1 MQQRLSGVNVE
12 FSLAWL
18 LQPISVETFLNDIW
32 AETHYHIKR
41 GCPGYFDG
49 LLPGPSTAD
58 ELLELFRREPSA
70 VRLVKGRDKKGSDN
84 YLLVDGS
91 LDVVGIRNDFADG
104 YTIVL
109 DGVEQS
115 VRAVGTLARSM
126 EVELNFPIQVNT
138 YITPPG
144 QTGLAP
150 HYDDHDVLILQIQG
164 AKIWHLYVG
173 ADRPPREIQH
183 EKDKAV
189 AVDGL
194 PAPTDLRLESGDVL
208 YVPRGRVHSAET
220 TSEQSIHLTVGIH
233 APTVLMLAIG
243 ALYSQSWRDDRLN
256 ARLPVRH
263 LDDADLDATLRSLV
277 REAVGTVDDS
287 GAMAGGLGLLADGLA
302 RRGRCPPVGPISNAA
317 GIDGQTLVR
326 KYQPLYSS
334 VKTEPSGVILQ
345 FASLSVGAG
354 LDHKAAMEFVSRSTE
369 PFRVGDLP
377 ELSER
382 QQVEL
387 ARSLI
392 VSGFLVRLPY
402 DADDAGQLE
411 ISRDRRGGEGGEH
424 G

>member
-1 MQQRLSGVNVE
+1 VTQQHFSGVDVE
-12 FSLAWL
+12 LSLAWL
-18 LQPISVETFLNDIW
+18 LQPLSVENFLDEIW
-32 AETHYHIKR
+32 SQTHHHIRR
-41 GCPGYFDG
+41 GRPGYFDG
-49 LLPGPSTAD
+49 LLPGPSTVD
-58 ELLELFRREPSA
+58 ELLELFRREQSA

-104 YTIVL
+104 HTIVL
-109 DGVEQS
+109 DGVEKY
-115 VRAVGTLARSM
+115 VRAVGTLARSI
-126 EVELNFPIQVNT
+126 EVELNFPVQVNT

-150 HYDDHDVLILQIQG
+150 HYDDHDVFILQVQG
-164 AKIWHLYVG
+164 SKIWHLYLG
-173 ADRPPREIQH
+173 ADRPPREIQR
-183 EKDKAV
+183 ETDKAV
-189 AVDGL
+189 AIDGL
-194 PAPTDLRLESGDVL
+194 PPPTDVRMEAGDVL

-287 GAMAGGLGLLADGLA
+287 GAMAGGLGLLADGLV
-302 RRGRCPPVGPISNAA
+302 RRGQCPPVGPIANAT
-317 GIDGQTLVR
+317 GIDGETRVR

-334 VKTEPSGVILQ
+334 VKIEPSGVVLQ
-345 FASLSVGAG
+345 FASLSIAAG
-354 LDHKAAMEFVSRSTE
+354 LNHKAAMEFVSRSTE
-369 PFRVGDLP
+369 PFRVGDMP

-382 QQVEL
+382 QQIEL

-392 VSGFLVRLPY
+392 VSGFLVRLP
-402 DADDAGQLE
+402 
-411 ISRDRRGGEGGEH
+411 
-424 G
+424 

>member
-1 MQQRLSGVNVE
+1 MRERSSGVSVE

-18 LQPISVETFLNDIW
+18 LQPLSVETFLDEIW
-32 AETHYHIKR
+32 AATHHHIKR

-49 LLPGPSTAD
+49 LLRGPSTVD
-58 ELLELFRREPSA
+58 ELLELFRLEPSA
-70 VRLVKGRDKKGSDN
+70 VRLVKGRDKKGSEN
-84 YLLVDGS
+84 LLLPDGS
-91 LDVVGIRNDFADG
+91 LDVVGIHNDFAKG

-109 DGVEQS
+109 DGVEKY
-115 VRAVGTLARSM
+115 VRAVGTLARSI

-150 HYDDHDVLILQIQG
+150 HYDDHDVLILQVQG
-164 AKIWHLYVG
+164 SKIWHLYLG
-173 ADRPPREIQH
+173 ADRPPREIQR

-189 AVDGL
+189 DADGL
-194 PAPTDLRLESGDVL
+194 PAPTDVRLEAGDIL
-208 YVPRGRVHSAET
+208 SVPRGRVHSAET

-287 GAMAGGLGLLADGLA
+287 GAMAGSLELLADVLV
-302 RRGRCPPVGPISNAA
+302 RRGRCPPVGPIANAA
-317 GIDGQTLVR
+317 GIDGETLVR

-334 VKTEPSGVILQ
+334 VKTEPGGVTLQ

-354 LDHKAAMEFVSRSTE
+354 PDHKAAMEFVSRSTE
-369 PFRVGDLP
+369 PFRIGDLP

-402 DADDAGQLE
+402 DADGAG
-411 ISRDRRGGEGGEH
+411 
-424 G
+424 

>member
-1 MQQRLSGVNVE
+1 MTQQHFSGVDVE
-12 FSLAWL
+12 LSLAWL
-18 LQPISVETFLNDIW
+18 LQPLSVENFLDEIW
-32 AETHYHIKR
+32 SQTHHHIRR
-41 GCPGYFDG
+41 GRPGYFDG
-49 LLPGPSTAD
+49 LLPGPSTVD
-58 ELLELFRREPSA
+58 ELLELFRREQSA

-104 YTIVL
+104 HTIVL
-109 DGVEQS
+109 DGVEKY
-115 VRAVGTLARSM
+115 VRAVGTLARSI
-126 EVELNFPIQVNT
+126 EVELNFPVQVNT

-150 HYDDHDVLILQIQG
+150 HYDDHDVFILQVQG
-164 AKIWHLYVG
+164 SKIWHLYLG
-173 ADRPPREIQH
+173 ADRPPREIQR
-183 EKDKAV
+183 ETDKAV
-189 AVDGL
+189 AIDGL
-194 PAPTDLRLESGDVL
+194 PPPTDVRMEAGDVL

-287 GAMAGGLGLLADGLA
+287 GAMAGGLGLLADGLV
-302 RRGRCPPVGPISNAA
+302 RRGQCPPVGPIANAT
-317 GIDGQTLVR
+317 GIDGETLVR

-334 VKTEPSGVILQ
+334 VKIEPSGVVLQ
-345 FASLSVGAG
+345 FASLSIAAG
-354 LDHKAAMEFVSRSTE
+354 LNHQAAMEFVSRSTA
-369 PFRVGDLP
+369 PFRVGDMP

-382 QQVEL
+382 QQIEL

-392 VSGFLVRLPY
+392 VSGFLVRLP
-402 DADDAGQLE
+402 
-411 ISRDRRGGEGGEH
+411 
-424 G
+424 